1 MFFNQTKFKASVILA
16 GKTLKDVAKFI
27 GINEATLHRKIARN
41 GDFTRAEIAKIV
53 DFLHLET
60 PQEIFFAN

>member
-1 MFFNQTKFKASVILA
+1 MLFNQAKFKASVVLA

-41 GDFTRAEIAKIV
+41 GDFTRTEIVKIV
-53 DFLHLET
+53 EFLNIDT
-60 PQEIFFAN
+60 PQEIFFAD

>member
-27 GINEATLHRKIARN
+27 GINEATLHRKIARD
-41 GDFTRAEIAKIV
+41 GDFTRVEIAKIV